1 MSWLGVSY
9 PYRYKVIVN
18 LKGQGGTFRGILWSQ
33 QNGWLILKHV
43 ELLKDRQVPIPVDG
57 DVLIDR
63 REVEFIQV
71 PPGVQEP

>member
-1 MSWLGVSY
+1 MNWLGVSY

-18 LKGQGGTFRGILWSQ
+18 LKNQRSFRGILWAQ
-33 QNGWLILKHV
+33 QGGWLILKHA
-43 ELLKDRQVPIPVDG
+43 ELLEERQAPKPVDG

-63 REVEFIQV
+63 RDIEFIQV